1 MKGRTALVATDTL
14 RRSSAMLR
22 LRMLVEASRRG
33 EYEAVK
39 SLLDSGSDASASWD
53 GESAL
58 ISAVR
63 SGNNDVVSALIAAG
77 ADVAAEQQDSRMH
90 TPLFLAAFHVSTIAF
105 TACSKPCTPTSL
117 TLHPPAPPLGP
128 GSHRCPLQP
137 RLNRATPSRCGRFS
151 QQVHQ
156 RRRGRRTE
164 ARHSTSLALC
174 PGMARCS
181 RSKTPRSTRRPY
193 LRSPRRN
200 MLRDGLRDALHRE
213 TCSHHLQL
221 LLVLRKIPH
230 RITQVIS
237 NRRADRAV
245 L

>member
-105 TACSKPCTPTSL
+105 TACTPTSL
-117 TLHPPAPPLGP
+117 TLHSPAPPLGP

-164 ARHSTSLALC
+164 ARHSTSLASC

-230 RITQVIS
+230 RVTQVIS

>member
-39 SLLDSGSDASASWD
+39 SLLDSGIDASASWD

-105 TACSKPCTPTSL
+105 TACTPTSL
-117 TLHPPAPPLGP
+117 TLHSPAPPLGP

-156 RRRGRRTE
+156 RRRGRRME
-164 ARHSTSLALC
+164 ARHSTSLASC

-181 RSKTPRSTRRPY
+181 RPKMLSLTRRPY
-193 LRSPRRN
+193 MRSPRRN
-200 MLRDGLRDALHRE
+200 VQRDGLRDALHRE
-213 TCSHHLQL
+213 TCSHHL
-221 LLVLRKIPH
+221 
-230 RITQVIS
+230 
-237 NRRADRAV
+237 
-245 L
+245 